1 MIPAA
6 KKENKVE
13 RSSVSLSAIFRY
25 NFCDYNFPI
34 ISRNSVRQ
42 VISQP
47 NTSIAILFFRKFH
60 SRSAIKRGFS
70 VRAKYRSYFKFPSKL
85 YVRLSVQYL
94 ITQQFPASGP
104 IPRAEVAPRRAHHPI
119 HTLVRNTSRRTSERL
134 DIDFRFQFNAVTISQ
149 ARSSNTN
156 FVLSDFSCD
165 VPVPCSSNASR
176 ARDTRG
182 RASRQSRET
191 RKASRRLMNILDD
204 NYIDI
209 SVDFQC
215 RRT

>member
-1 MIPAA
+1 M
-6 KKENKVE
+6 
-13 RSSVSLSAIFRY
+13 
-25 NFCDYNFPI
+25 
-34 ISRNSVRQ
+34 
-42 VISQP
+42 
-47 NTSIAILFFRKFH
+47 
-60 SRSAIKRGFS
+60 
-70 VRAKYRSYFKFPSKL
+70 
-85 YVRLSVQYL
+85 

-215 RRT
+215 RRTWSRSSMRTGTRRPWRLGRIWRATIYDSPATSMAVSIVKMECAWRQRFFQSSKTTWFSVFRNARLVYALRNRY